1 MMTSCYLAFFSQIY
15 DERLVN
21 DTYSHSIHSCQF
33 ESELLCYLL
42 IFLLPLFDSLRDQH
56 HSYKAKPKGVHLRK
70 SYCTQQFKCR
80 KVLGSLRYTS
90 QSNSSSYMYKVNNKH
105 TLHSLPQHNL
115 LEFLLF
121 LYHSIPSHFLMLQLV
136 AQLDQPLIISN
147 NSRWVWNNIVASQMK
162 KVFESQ
168 QSIPREH
175 ITNNLKVTLIWKY
188 LHCTATFDTMHKAV
202 WVSS

>member
-1 MMTSCYLAFFSQIY
+1 MGEWKSLVKYKQKYSQLPLVGHLYKVDTLVKQTSRVGPYFS
-15 DERLVN
+15 
-21 DTYSHSIHSCQF
+21 
-33 ESELLCYLL
+33 
-42 IFLLPLFDSLRDQH
+42 LLPLFDSLRDRHQ
-56 HSYKAKPKGVHLRK
+56 SYKASHKGVHLREN
-70 SYCTQQFKCR
+70 YCTQESKCR

-90 QSNSSSYMYKVNNKH
+90 QSNSSSYMFKVHNKH

-147 NSRWVWNNIVASQMK
+147 NSSWVWNNIVASQMK
-162 KVFESQ
+162 KTFESQ

-175 ITNNLKVTLIWKY
+175 ITNNLKVALKQKY
-188 LHCTATFDTMHKAV
+188 LHCIATLDTMHNAV